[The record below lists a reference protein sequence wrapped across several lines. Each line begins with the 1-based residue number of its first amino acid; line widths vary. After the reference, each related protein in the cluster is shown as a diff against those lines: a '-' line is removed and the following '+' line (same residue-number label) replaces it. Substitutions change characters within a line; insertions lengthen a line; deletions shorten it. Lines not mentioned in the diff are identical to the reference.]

1 MRIYLQKKGY
11 AEPQVGDIIQHN
23 TKVIKVS
30 EPVAKDIFKLTFKD
44 DTVVYTS
51 NDQVWTYYSYGYGGI
66 RREFKTTFEEFYKK
80 ASLKD
85 LTTTN
90 YDFPAL
96 TTPYNFTGTKY
107 TIHPFLA
114 GYISASSRY
123 TKINARYLNELYKL
137 FNLPQCSFVAKKRLL
152 EYMKESWW
160 KADKFNPR
168 TVYIP
173 DEIKYGSITCRKS
186 FLQGLFLNKGK
197 ADKGKNKIIFR
208 TSSKVFADDLIWLI
222 KSMGSR
228 ARKRKEIHNVHVWV
242 VTIELNDAIFY
253 TTSGKLRNGLVNYED
268 GTVYLK
274 RLRSIQYVGQRY
286 WSEIYTTG
294 PYANK
299 DFVLVR
305 GDLFG
310 KSEKDKSTGIQ
321 V

>member
-1 MRIYLQKKGY
+1 MRIYLQKRGY
-11 AEPQVGDIIQHN
+11 AEPQVGDIIQYN
-23 TKVIKVS
+23 TKVTKIS

-51 NDQVWTYYSYGYGGI
+51 KDQVWTYYGYGYGGI
-66 RREFKTTFEEFYKK
+66 RREFTTTFEEFYRK

-96 TTPYNFTGTKY
+96 TTPYNFTDTKPI
-107 TIHPFLA
+107 IHPLLV
-114 GYISASSRY
+114 GYISASSIR
-123 TKINARYLNELYKL
+123 TKINARYLNELYRL
-137 FNLPQCSFVAKKRLL
+137 FNLPQCSFVAKKRLI
-152 EYMKESWW
+152 EYMKNHWW
-160 KADKFNPR
+160 KADKFNPK
-168 TVYIP
+168 TVFIP

-186 FLQGLFLNKGK
+186 FLHGLFLNTGK
-197 ADKGKNKIIFR
+197 ADNGKNKIILR
-208 TSSKVFADDLIWLI
+208 TVSKVFADDLIWLI

-228 ARKRKEIHNVHVWV
+228 ARKRKCPHSVHSWM

-253 TTSGKLRNGLVNYED
+253 TTSGKLRNSLVNYED

-310 KSEKDKSTGIQ
+310 KSEKDKDTR